1 MEPELHIAIARS
13 PAFLRP
19 LNYLPT
25 SCPDGFLCY
34 AFILEQSQLLFWS
47 QRSVHSSLY
56 SLVPGDLGSLSWE
69 WKEGEEEP
77 LGQLQ
82 CGCLASS
89 GRLAPSRA
97 SNTDSLLRSTLMPG
111 RLPDV

>member
-1 MEPELHIAIARS
+1 M
-13 PAFLRP
+13 
-19 LNYLPT
+19 
-25 SCPDGFLCY
+25 
-34 AFILEQSQLLFWS
+34 
-47 QRSVHSSLY
+47 HSSLY
-56 SLVPGDLGSLSWE
+56 SVLVPRDLGSLCWE
-69 WKEGEEEP
+69 WKEGEEEL

-111 RLPDV
+111 RLPDVYSTQIHISVMKFHINLMLNRDSDPCKGAWLGKR